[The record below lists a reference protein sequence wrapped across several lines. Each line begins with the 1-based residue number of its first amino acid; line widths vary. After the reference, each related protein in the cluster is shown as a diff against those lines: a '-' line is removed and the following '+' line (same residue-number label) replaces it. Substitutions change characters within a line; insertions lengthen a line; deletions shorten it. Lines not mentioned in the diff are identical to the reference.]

1 MKRDFLIWSVD
12 YFSTRDGR
20 DFLEALAA
28 SKLSQAI
35 REDESAKK
43 KDDYAGKSAV

>member
-1 MKRDFLIWSVD
+1 MVF
-12 YFSTRDGR
+12 
-20 DFLEALAA
+20 AA